1 MSAASPSERT
11 ILLDVEGATLH
22 VVEVGA
28 GEGALVALHGGPGE
42 AHDCLRPH
50 LDRLATPRRR
60 VVYFDQRGGGRSRL
74 HPGAPWAT
82 IAEHAR
88 DVDRVREGIGA
99 EVIDLLG
106 FSWGSRLAIDYAI
119 ERRDRVRSLVLVSP
133 PPMGARDGR
142 DAGERLARAS
152 ARAEVAAFEASLTP
166 LLRGDRGPEAAR
178 HARFAIAIAPFFS
191 APERALGVTP
201 VDRSIEAAEAAS
213 RSARDLDL
221 DRAARALSG
230 VPALVVRGEDDPLP
244 PSTAESICAAT
255 GCALV
260 VIPGAGHAP
269 FAEAIDAFTRE
280 VLAFL
285 GGAHGAG

>member
-1 MSAASPSERT
+1 MSAASSSERT

-88 DVDRVREGIGA
+88 DVDRVRENVGA
-99 EVIDLLG
+99 EAIDLLG

-152 ARAEVAAFEASLTP
+152 ARAEVTAFEASLAP

-230 VPALVVRGEDDPLP
+230 LPVLVVRGEDDPLP
-244 PSTAESICAAT
+244 PSIAEAIGAAA
-255 GCALV
+255 GGALV

-269 FAEAIDAFTRE
+269 FVEAIDAFTRE

-285 GGAHGAG
+285 GDEHGAG